1 MMLFDDLIYDFTLIN
16 YKLINYRELFDN
28 FVEYTTISSSYF
40 SDSEDRVEDVFNRM
54 IASFVIFSKIK
65 VENI

>member
-1 MMLFDDLIYDFTLIN
+1 MLFDDLIYDFTLIN
-16 YKLINYRELFDN
+16 YKLINYKGLFDN
-28 FVEYTTISSSYF
+28 FVEYTTISSYF

>member
-16 YKLINYRELFDN
+16 YRGLFDN